1 MNQSEKEMIL
11 VKLQELTN
19 IIQGI
24 TCKEETL
31 FDHEEENPILQPVQ
45 EQETIQTGEKPRRT
59 RVRAK
64 DGTMTASTFSNE
76 THHVDTGRKG
86 HPHPAISHPFRRGDC
101 CHPGQEQTI
110 RIWAGV
116 ETWTPCTKGEDP
128 QGSTH
133 LRQPSQ
139 FCGSKI
145 SKGACP

>member
-1 MNQSEKEMIL
+1 MIL

-64 DGTMTASTFSNE
+64 DGTMTASTMAHALSRE
-76 THHVDTGRKG
+76 LGRT
-86 HPHPAISHPFRRGDC
+86 ISKDSIVRVAKQIKVKPTYCERQHTSRYSADAV
-101 CHPGQEQTI
+101 QTI
-110 RIWAGV
+110 MNLYRSFN
-116 ETWTPCTKGEDP
+116 
-128 QGSTH
+128 Q
-133 LRQPSQ
+133 L
-139 FCGSKI
+139 
-145 SKGACP
+145 